1 MCNLL
6 FFVQGFPKKCRNSM
20 NGSRTK
26 DRFSLVKVNNVFRQ
40 SAWGT
45 QAVVLKAPLWAYCEG
60 HVLVNKVKHFFI
72 MDLPSPVGIELKN
85 ALNTVCPKKHL
96 KIGSTAKIVLFRW
109 KLFAFYRL
117 VLHSKIC
124 FVKICVC
131 CSHSPPPCVRL
142 PLYFCF

>member
-1 MCNLL
+1 MKTCLFCWRHLCKNRCKISSQKLCNLL

-96 KIGSTAKIVLFRW
+96 KIGSIPLKSFCLGEN
-109 KLFAFYRL
+109 
-117 VLHSKIC
+117 C
-124 FVKICVC
+124 
-131 CSHSPPPCVRL
+131 L
-142 PLYFCF
+142 PLTAWFYILKFVW